1 MLQGQETVENGKI
14 KATWLV
20 VPGCE
25 ARVALKTA
33 LEKGQTRTLDYFEWC
48 STIVLLALALGVF
61 LVHSRTVRMRAN
73 TMWGLQIESNYP
85 KRLRRLSVQVTI
97 LAS

>member
-1 MLQGQETVENGKI
+1 VLQGQETVENGKI

-20 VPGCE
+20 VPGGG

-61 LVHSRTVRMRAN
+61 LVHSRTVRTRAN